1 MTALIAERFANN
13 GRMLVATLMGR
24 LGLVISWCIVFW
36 DSLYARRSTSED
48 VSDSTLLSVA
58 LFIVE
63 GLVAFVS
70 DSVKRST
77 AKVVVT
83 AMSSSSSV
91 LNIMCDAMVQ
101 LGERLMLATSSSKL
115 DVLLLR
121 LPKDDPES
129 FVSLHD
135 VTYQGRFVEF
145 ATRSDHVVQ
154 SLHVKFRG
162 DFDLCLRAQL
172 YASKM

>member
-1 MTALIAERFANN
+1 M
-13 GRMLVATLMGR
+13 
-24 LGLVISWCIVFW
+24 
-36 DSLYARRSTSED
+36 
-48 VSDSTLLSVA
+48 
-58 LFIVE
+58 
-63 GLVAFVS
+63 S

-135 VTYQGRFVEF
+135 VTYQGRFRRVCHQKRPRGAVF
-145 ATRSDHVVQ
+145 ACKVSW
-154 SLHVKFRG
+154 
-162 DFDLCLRAQL
+162 
-172 YASKM
+172 